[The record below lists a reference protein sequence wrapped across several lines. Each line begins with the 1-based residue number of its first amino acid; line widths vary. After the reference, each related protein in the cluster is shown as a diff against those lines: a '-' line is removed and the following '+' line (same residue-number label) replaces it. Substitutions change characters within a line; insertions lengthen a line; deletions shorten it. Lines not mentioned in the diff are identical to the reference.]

1 MTDTRTLVTGRPGQ
15 SLRTHLRQRPHLR
28 RTLTHVA
35 LIAASLIMVY
45 PLLWMLGASFMEDSE
60 IFSNPWPWPSE
71 WRPENYSNGWTATS
85 PDFSTF
91 YVNSFVVTALAVV
104 GNVVGCTLTAYAFA
118 RLRFRGRNI
127 FFALMIMSLML
138 PAHALLIPQYV
149 LFFNL
154 GWVNTFL
161 PLVVPKFLATDAF
174 FIFLMVQFIRGIP
187 RQLDEAATLDGCG
200 PFRIF
205 ARIVLPLLTPAIITT
220 IIFTFIWTYN
230 DFLGQLIYLASSP
243 GTETVPVA
251 LRRFVD
257 ESGSSYGELLAM
269 SVVSLIPTFIVF
281 LISQRRLV
289 DGIATTGLRG

>member
-1 MTDTRTLVTGRPGQ
+1 MTQTHALKPNN
-15 SLRTHLRQRPHLR
+15 SIKTHLRQRPRLR
-28 RTLTHVA
+28 NTVRHAIL
-35 LIAASLIMVY
+35 LMASLLMLY
-45 PLLWMLGASFMEDSE
+45 PLLWMVSGSFKTDTE
-60 IFSNPWPWPSE
+60 IFSSPWLWPSE
-71 WRPENYSNGWTATS
+71 WHPENFTNAWTATNPS
-85 PDFSTF
+85 FTTF
-91 YVNSFVVTALAVV
+91 YINSFAVTALAVV

-118 RLRFRGRNI
+118 RLRFRGRS
-127 FFALMIMSLML
+127 FFFGLMITSLML

-187 RQLDEAATLDGCG
+187 RQLDEAATIDGCG

-205 ARIVLPLLTPAIITT
+205 LRIVLPLLTPALVTT
-220 IIFTFIWTYN
+220 VIFTFIWTYN
-230 DFLGQLIYLASSP
+230 DFLSQLIYLASSP

-257 ESGSSYGELLAM
+257 ETGSSSYGQLLAM

-281 LISQRRLV
+281 LVSQRRLV